1 MKRLMGGMGLACLLG
16 TAAVA
21 GGPVLREQVRVKVDG
36 VVERWRLEWRS
47 TPALECFESSGA
59 VSCGCEGFAYAE
71 RGDLELVRLRPGKP
85 PERVPLTPLFEN
97 LAMKVD
103 EPKAMLRRWAPR
115 EGDDEIH
122 PDKLMGV
129 LGRRKSLRAM
139 ELGDYDHD
147 GQAREFVL
155 QTNAFIC
162 GLREA
167 VLIGYDR
174 RDGRVRALGTAEH
187 PEKPLVLEPETWAE
201 LLKSKQV
208 ERVEME
214 CGDHGS
220 EIRDVMRVSA
230 DDKGL
235 HATLDRYP
243 CTDDEDGVGER
254 ESSKAL

>member
-1 MKRLMGGMGLACLLG
+1 MGLACVLG

-21 GGPVLREQVRVKVDG
+21 RGPVLREQVRVKVDG

-47 TPALECFESSGA
+47 EPELQCLESEA
-59 VSCGCEGFAYAE
+59 VTCPCEGFAYAE
-71 RGDLELVRLRPGKP
+71 YGELELVRLRPGQP
-85 PERVPLTPLFEN
+85 PERVPLSPLFGSPSDKE
-97 LAMKVD
+97 
-103 EPKAMLRRWAPR
+103 EPKAMLRRWQPR
-115 EGDDEIH
+115 EGDDSIH
-122 PDKLMGV
+122 PDKLSGV

-155 QTNAFIC
+155 QTSAYGC
-162 GLREA
+162 GMREA

-174 RDGRVRALGTAEH
+174 RDGHVRALGTAEH

-201 LLKSKQV
+201 LLKSKQL
-208 ERVEME
+208 ERVEQE

-220 EIRDVMRVSA
+220 EVRDVMRVSA

-235 HATLDRYP
+235 HATLDRYA
-243 CTDDEDGVGER
+243 CTETGVGDR
-254 ESSKAL
+254 LSSEVL